1 MTILLISLAVAF
13 SVSFVCSLTEA
24 VLLSLTPSQ
33 IARMHERHPRAAA
46 IWQRF
51 KSRID
56 RPIAVILILNTTAH
70 TIGASTAGAQFDE
83 LYGHR
88 WLWAFSIAFTYVML
102 QFTELLPKT
111 LGVQLSG
118 VLAPYMARPLQ
129 GAIIVAT
136 PVIVVSLIGTAIGSF
151 VTGIAGALWVLFIG
165 RIVDGASGASIAVAQ
180 SAVVDLGKPE
190 QRPRMLGLLG
200 MAFGVGFVVGPAIGG
215 LAALG
220 GSHVPFFV
228 AAALAAVNAIAAVV
242 RLPETSVSR
251 GVRERSPRSARRVNR
266 YIVIGFFSAMPFAG
280 FEATFSL
287 FGGARFDLTEGSTA
301 AIFFG
306 IGLAMSVVQG
316 ALIGPLTKRFGS
328 VALLRTGLALVAT
341 GLLVLGGAA
350 VWVVLGAALLLIVV
364 GSGVTNPS
372 LTTLV
377 ADSAP
382 ADRRGEVLG
391 FQQSAGALARV
402 VGPPLAGLSFDHV
415 GIGAP
420 YSLGALVFLVAIA
433 ASWGIRTSRS

>member
-1 MTILLISLAVAF
+1 MSMPADSSVREPLPRGFWVIWSTVALDMVGFGIVAPILGRYADRFGASGFQVGLLFASFSLAQM
-13 SVSFVCSLTEA
+13 VCSP
-24 VLLSLTPSQ
+24 LLGRVS
-33 IARMHERHPRAAA
+33 
-46 IWQRF
+46 
-51 KSRID
+51 D
-56 RPIAVILILNTTAH
+56 RV
-70 TIGASTAGAQFDE
+70 G
-83 LYGHR
+83 R
-88 WLWAFSIAFTYVML
+88 
-102 QFTELLPKT
+102 K
-111 LGVQLSG
+111 
-118 VLAPYMARPLQ
+118 
-129 GAIIVAT
+129 

-200 MAFGVGFVVGPAIGG
+200 MAFGVGFVVGPALGG

-220 GSHVPFFV
+220 GPHVPFFV

-266 YIVIGFFSAMPFAG
+266 FIVIGFFSALPFAG

-306 IGLAMSVVQG
+306 IGVAMSVVQG
-316 ALIGPLTKRFGS
+316 ALIGPLTRRFGS
-328 VALLRTGLALVAT
+328 VTLLRTGLALVAT

-377 ADSAP
+377 ANSAP

-420 YSLGALVFLVAIA
+420 YSLGALIFLVAIA

>member
-1 MTILLISLAVAF
+1 MPADSSVREPLPRGFWVIWSTVALDMVGFGIVAPILGRYADRFGASGFQVGLLFASFSLAQM
-13 SVSFVCSLTEA
+13 VCSP
-24 VLLSLTPSQ
+24 LLGRVS
-33 IARMHERHPRAAA
+33 
-46 IWQRF
+46 
-51 KSRID
+51 D
-56 RPIAVILILNTTAH
+56 RV
-70 TIGASTAGAQFDE
+70 G
-83 LYGHR
+83 R
-88 WLWAFSIAFTYVML
+88 
-102 QFTELLPKT
+102 K
-111 LGVQLSG
+111 
-118 VLAPYMARPLQ
+118 
-129 GAIIVAT
+129 

-228 AAALAAVNAIAAVV
+228 AAALAAVNAIAAVI
-242 RLPETSVSR
+242 RLPETSASR
-251 GVRERSPRSARRVNR
+251 GVRERSPHSARRVNR
-266 YIVIGFFSAMPFAG
+266 YIVIGFFSALPFAG

-433 ASWGIRTSRS
+433 ASWGIRTSGS

>member
-1 MTILLISLAVAF
+1 MPADSSVREPLPRGFWVIWSTVALDMVGFGIVAPILGRYADRFGASGFQVGLLFASFSLAQM
-13 SVSFVCSLTEA
+13 VCSP
-24 VLLSLTPSQ
+24 LLGRVS
-33 IARMHERHPRAAA
+33 
-46 IWQRF
+46 
-51 KSRID
+51 D
-56 RPIAVILILNTTAH
+56 RV
-70 TIGASTAGAQFDE
+70 G
-83 LYGHR
+83 R
-88 WLWAFSIAFTYVML
+88 
-102 QFTELLPKT
+102 K
-111 LGVQLSG
+111 
-118 VLAPYMARPLQ
+118 
-129 GAIIVAT
+129 

-200 MAFGVGFVVGPAIGG
+200 MAFGVGFVVGPALGG

-220 GSHVPFFV
+220 GPHVPFFV

-266 YIVIGFFSAMPFAG
+266 FIVIGFFSALPFAG

-306 IGLAMSVVQG
+306 IGVAMSVVQG
-316 ALIGPLTKRFGS
+316 ALIGPLTRRFGS
-328 VALLRTGLALVAT
+328 VTLLRTGLALVAT

-377 ADSAP
+377 ANSAP

-420 YSLGALVFLVAIA
+420 YSLGALIFLVAIA

>member
-1 MTILLISLAVAF
+1 MIWSTVALDMVGFGIVAPILGRYADRFGASGFQVGLLFASFSLAQM
-13 SVSFVCSLTEA
+13 VCSP
-24 VLLSLTPSQ
+24 LLGRVS
-33 IARMHERHPRAAA
+33 
-46 IWQRF
+46 
-51 KSRID
+51 D
-56 RPIAVILILNTTAH
+56 RV
-70 TIGASTAGAQFDE
+70 G
-83 LYGHR
+83 R
-88 WLWAFSIAFTYVML
+88 
-102 QFTELLPKT
+102 K
-111 LGVQLSG
+111 
-118 VLAPYMARPLQ
+118 
-129 GAIIVAT
+129 

-228 AAALAAVNAIAAVV
+228 AAALAAANAIAAVI
-242 RLPETSVSR
+242 RLPETSASR
-251 GVRERSPRSARRVNR
+251 GVRERSPRSARRMNR
-266 YIVIGFFSAMPFAG
+266 FIVIGFFSALPFAG

-350 VWVVLGAALLLIVV
+350 VWAVLGVALLLIVV

-391 FQQSAGALARV
+391 IQQSAGALARII
-402 VGPPLAGLSFDHV
+402 GPPLAGLSFDHV
-415 GIGAP
+415 GVGAP

-433 ASWGIRTSRS
+433 ASWGIRASRS